1 VSIGFPSR
9 RPPTQRFKKRGL
21 ISGPILLPDLPTFRQ
36 WFPEFGTELV
46 TDSVVTQALLAA
58 SLWIDPAMWSVT
70 DYPMAVLYWSAHW
83 IQMIQNQI
91 ATMEIA
97 GTGATDVF
105 LRTINIGERT
115 LGFAERS
122 GDSSAEAMA
131 APGESLF
138 DETIYGMLYLQLRAR
153 NIIGVLVV

>member
-1 VSIGFPSR
+1 MTLSTPAQR
-9 RPPTQRFKKRGL
+9 ARQRFRRMGM
-21 ISGPILLPDLPTFRQ
+21 ISAQAPSPDLPTFRQ
-36 WFPEFGTELV
+36 WFPEFGTEAV
-46 TDSVVTQALLAA
+46 TDPVVTQALLAA
-58 SLWIDPAMWSVT
+58 SLWIDPDMWSVT
-70 DYPMAVLYWSAHW
+70 DYPMAILYWSAHW

-122 GDSSAEAMA
+122 GDSSEEAMA

-153 NIIGVLVV
+153 NIPAVLVI